1 MSPKMEV
8 NDPVSHE
15 TGESMEI
22 GTREEIQEPPE
33 EHYGDDSSSENVS
46 DDEETL
52 KDSPQQVR
60 ETSFEDACKE
70 YQQRC
75 LFLLLGVTS
84 AITENNSEDSLSGTP
99 SKLRRRVSVPDLY
112 GGKEQN
118 TDRNRQRNQY
128 HQNTGNQL
136 ECDDQ
141 VIDTESEVSHTDRAE
156 LNLGSLQRVKET
168 LRRLRWQQEKA
179 RGTTHHHHPQGP
191 QKKTFV
197 QQIASDVTKFVCGDS
212 IYSNQTVTTSDN
224 DIVPVCSNVDPREMA
239 VALEHQ
245 QARAESR
252 LYALNQ
258 VKELLS
264 TKAEKTN
271 RQSSSDELLTPTTLL
286 CSVHIQDEIKAAK
299 SGTQEEIQLAVHQIY
314 ELLVTALV
322 TTEKLDSLGKGVKKK
337 LLLWTIFSLSMKYK
351 PSDISLAVSCGLLPL
366 LFNLSGGNANTPH
379 MMPLTERFLQQDQL
393 DTVLQVSSSDDNS
406 SQTSLG
412 NLLLF
417 LRRVASSMTI
427 QKQLSTRQW
436 TKVFLAIAGLDDG
449 LVTICLFKLI
459 EVVDDLFKCLSDNM
473 WVIPH
478 KLAMQQAEFK
488 KEQLLQKLSSLES
501 NVLEENL
508 DQEELYDVT
517 NGQTNLFDLDKSLN
531 CSVENPNT
539 LVHSTAGKGYGL
551 GSTAMTS
558 GCYKWKILM
567 VKENKGNEG
576 TCIGV
581 SKWPVRDYTH
591 RTTSDMWLYRAYS
604 GNLYHGGELTLAL
617 KGFTQGDYIT
627 VILDMDA
634 RTLSFG
640 KNGEDPQVAF
650 EDIDSTELYP
660 CVMFYS
666 GNPGEKVKLID
677 MQVCDG
683 TKDLLPGDPLC
694 APSTAVMVEANI
706 SLIRTLHN
714 TEVWAPY
721 INDKI
726 LTQLGKVKEI
736 ENAKSKENVKPQME
750 AETTSE
756 ETTSALE
763 EEIKSQIKD
772 VTQENLDWNNEKT
785 LRNLCIEVWPSLVII
800 GGLDPGLRVGGHCVH
815 TTTSKAGIIMG
826 VAREGAITAKIQWDD
841 GDTTASDVLISK
853 IEAVE
858 ADQFDATK
866 LSGLSSQHLEA
877 IMKLTLLKDEIALPT
892 AQTQQKINRQSPA
905 PSDTAGRE
913 FDVKAE
919 TDALMRKLD
928 EDIARVLAQEI
939 RDEACDHNADKKAP
953 LVPMETFDSEN
964 NEDSTSVSPAV
975 MSPRDLLPLED
986 RDQSFESLIQN
997 PNQIT
1002 NQTEN
1007 QNTEVETNVDKSQNH
1022 NMEEPERKTLE
1033 MDSEKLDNKNTATD
1047 DEIKM
1052 IQTSFIQI
1060 TALKALHTIML
1071 TNKFTEMLLVP
1082 KSDLQADSN
1091 KALVDGTVVRK
1102 DEEFKCILRSLLK
1115 KMVRLSLGPS
1125 VLHRSFCIAE
1135 LERAQTVL
1143 RRISLDGLVDSSDD
1157 SEPDVTTNERDISD
1171 RRASP
1176 SGEDLSLVDLY
1187 DEILDLRDELYD
1199 ADEVE
1204 DLFSMAPES
1213 RDTWDLFNALYKS
1226 AYFDVL
1232 QSREL
1237 EVQTTVRCELCQ
1249 QDTTSFNRHMRMEH
1263 PGCGGSCG
1271 NHGYRSNGLYV
1282 DGWFGGLC
1290 GYGHPFYL
1298 MCQECRDIYLELQ
1311 GRRDPSTQNAPVS
1324 SAEKHTS
1331 SNQKAPDLL
1340 DIIEQTQ
1347 DSNMQ
1352 LSDRV
1357 AQMQN
1362 DTAKPERM
1370 DSKHKTLGEQAMNLK
1385 TQSDRQM
1392 ALRRITSTMQVQLAR
1407 SMVMKVL
1414 SVLAG
1419 RYLMCL
1425 CASGKIVYS
1434 KTISSPRDCTESLS
1448 HLTTAIGS
1456 LVQENPV
1463 SLKQLVQLCTQELML
1478 AAIGVI
1484 DGSSPIPKSPE
1495 SPGVKYEDTSL
1506 QPLQLINALSACV
1519 LSTKLPTHHKQW
1531 AAKQLLQ
1538 SLSTQVTGGGN
1549 QENQADLGGDLS
1561 QCVVSKLEA
1570 HQNRLSRCRWNSKKN
1585 LLATSGYDGT
1595 VRVWNLPNKTHQ
1607 FLQQTF
1613 IFNRGEDETG
1623 EDLDGHLLD
1632 NICWSSTG
1640 KLVAGSM
1647 DNLVNIW
1654 IIGGGKGHLDI
1665 QPHLVTELTWPQHK
1679 GMIGGC
1685 LGLTTDSLLIGR
1697 LDGSLA
1703 CIELMDVSSYKRQ
1716 ELEHCSR
1723 RNVSVTCIA
1732 WFDEDRN
1739 FAVAFS
1745 DGVISLCS
1753 KLEIEQ
1759 PVITEAHQ
1767 GCINCLKWD
1776 PTGHMLA
1783 SSSDEEVILK
1793 IWYPQR
1799 EGLVLIYQL
1808 LHMSQVTVF
1817 EWCSVLSKIDAKQ
1830 LMMASGSHLGTI
1842 SVWIVP
1848 QMNSSN
1854 SHLSPF
1860 RVHSKPNEQENV
1872 ESSVNLEEPSVLN
1885 PVVTLQGHMTT
1896 VTCLAFSPNALM
1908 LTSGC
1913 TRGWVN
1919 DGSLLQTH
1927 IENGSV
1933 TDLIW
1938 FADHGIS
1945 ACYNRTKDVVIIHYL
1960 PELYNKHRGQAIAR
1974 KSMKQQGIVGLSHA
1988 PCLQGLLLNL
1998 PMMLQDQYLYE
2009 KPVVIAD
2016 LELLVPEW
2024 QWLLSFSAAM
2034 KSAESI
2040 IKRTPFPESFLLLNK
2055 DTREGHPK
2063 TLDNSKWDFNMDMQ
2077 IMMWATQRPEDW
2089 QIGGKCEAYLWG
2101 SGRHGQM
2108 CEGGRAAFVPTKV
2121 PSFACAQQIECGQN
2135 CTFVIQSNGTIL
2147 ACGEGSYGRLGQG
2160 NSDDIHS
2167 LTAISSIQGFVVT
2180 HMATSVGSDGHSL
2193 AVTESGEVFSWGD
2206 GDYGKLGH
2214 GNSDRQRRPRQ
2225 IEALQG
2231 EEVIQLS
2238 CGFKHSAV
2246 VTSDGK
2252 LYTFGNGDYGRLG
2265 LGSTSNKK
2273 LPERVNAL
2281 EGQQIGYVACGLSHT
2296 VCVSV
2301 DGTTV
2306 WTFGDGDYG
2315 KLGLGNTSGKLT
2327 PVKIESLSGIG
2338 IKKVACGAQFSVA
2351 LTKDGRVYT
2360 WGQDR
2365 LIGQPDIR
2373 ARGHSRPQDVPV
2385 LSGYYVDDIVC
2396 GAEHTL
2402 ALTSSGDVWGWGSNS
2417 EGQLGIGHTNSPV
2430 REPQLLP
2437 CLSGKNI
2444 KQISAGRTH
2453 SAAWT
2458 APPPP
2463 QRVPGVPVPLQL
2475 GVPESVPE
2483 KYGSLKDCNIEDI
2496 QGRLKLLHH
2505 FSDLIYSSWR
2515 LLPLSCN
2522 QYDIGMMGIM
2532 DGRLRSILSP
2542 RVYTLPM
2549 VRAVGKTMVQ
2559 GKNYGPQITVKR
2571 LGTRGKKCKP
2581 VFTQIGQQ
2589 VVKLKPEDLRLPARA
2604 WKELEVGTVPYFI
2617 PTPNAR
2623 NESGN
2628 NSDRFILNPSL
2639 TSDEDLAMFKFL
2651 GILFGVAI
2659 RTKKPLDLHLA
2670 PSVWKLLVGIP
2681 LKQDD
2686 LEEVDHLYI
2695 QSLKGILFI
2704 HENGVNETN
2713 FHESS
2718 DGRLVPVIPGGRTIH
2733 FNFHNRQEYV
2743 EAVIRYRLHEMDKQ
2757 LVCGMEEMSVDVLR
2771 KVVRYRGIDEKCDVV
2786 QWFWE
2791 VLEAFSNDE
2800 RIQFL
2805 RFVSGRTRLP
2815 ANPSDISQRFQIMN
2829 SDRGP
2834 SCLPTSQTCF
2844 FQLRLPFYP
2853 SRDVL
2858 AEKLRYAINN
2868 CRSID
2873 MDNYMLA
2880 RNTENDQGSDDEN
2893 DMILG

>member
-1 MSPKMEV
+1 M
-8 NDPVSHE
+8 
-15 TGESMEI
+15 
-22 GTREEIQEPPE
+22 
-33 EHYGDDSSSENVS
+33 
-46 DDEETL
+46 
-52 KDSPQQVR
+52 
-60 ETSFEDACKE
+60 
-70 YQQRC
+70 
-75 LFLLLGVTS
+75 
-84 AITENNSEDSLSGTP
+84 
-99 SKLRRRVSVPDLY
+99 
-112 GGKEQN
+112 
-118 TDRNRQRNQY
+118 
-128 HQNTGNQL
+128 L
-136 ECDDQ
+136 E
-141 VIDTESEVSHTDRAE
+141 
-156 LNLGSLQRVKET
+156 
-168 LRRLRWQQEKA
+168 
-179 RGTTHHHHPQGP
+179 HPQEQETEELP
-191 QKKTFV
+191 QKSSRE
-197 QQIASDVTKFVCGDS
+197 I
-212 IYSNQTVTTSDN
+212 TTNRD
-224 DIVPVCSNVDPREMA
+224 
-239 VALEHQ
+239 
-245 QARAESR
+245 R
-252 LYALNQ
+252 LDG
-258 VKELLS
+258 VSSLLS
-264 TKAEKTN
+264 
-271 RQSSSDELLTPTTLL
+271 
-286 CSVHIQDEIKAAK
+286 
-299 SGTQEEIQLAVHQIY
+299 
-314 ELLVTALV
+314 
-322 TTEKLDSLGKGVKKK
+322 
-337 LLLWTIFSLSMKYK
+337 
-351 PSDISLAVSCGLLPL
+351 
-366 LFNLSGGNANTPH
+366 
-379 MMPLTERFLQQDQL
+379 
-393 DTVLQVSSSDDNS
+393 
-406 SQTSLG
+406 
-412 NLLLF
+412 
-417 LRRVASSMTI
+417 RR
-427 QKQLSTRQW
+427 
-436 TKVFLAIAGLDDG
+436 
-449 LVTICLFKLI
+449 
-459 EVVDDLFKCLSDNM
+459 
-473 WVIPH
+473 
-478 KLAMQQAEFK
+478 
-488 KEQLLQKLSSLES
+488 
-501 NVLEENL
+501 
-508 DQEELYDVT
+508 
-517 NGQTNLFDLDKSLN
+517 
-531 CSVENPNT
+531 
-539 LVHSTAGKGYGL
+539 
-551 GSTAMTS
+551 
-558 GCYKWKILM
+558 
-567 VKENKGNEG
+567 
-576 TCIGV
+576 
-581 SKWPVRDYTH
+581 
-591 RTTSDMWLYRAYS
+591 
-604 GNLYHGGELTLAL
+604 
-617 KGFTQGDYIT
+617 
-627 VILDMDA
+627 
-634 RTLSFG
+634 
-640 KNGEDPQVAF
+640 
-650 EDIDSTELYP
+650 
-660 CVMFYS
+660 
-666 GNPGEKVKLID
+666 
-677 MQVCDG
+677 
-683 TKDLLPGDPLC
+683 
-694 APSTAVMVEANI
+694 
-706 SLIRTLHN
+706 
-714 TEVWAPY
+714 
-721 INDKI
+721 
-726 LTQLGKVKEI
+726 
-736 ENAKSKENVKPQME
+736 
-750 AETTSE
+750 
-756 ETTSALE
+756 
-763 EEIKSQIKD
+763 
-772 VTQENLDWNNEKT
+772 
-785 LRNLCIEVWPSLVII
+785 
-800 GGLDPGLRVGGHCVH
+800 
-815 TTTSKAGIIMG
+815 
-826 VAREGAITAKIQWDD
+826 
-841 GDTTASDVLISK
+841 
-853 IEAVE
+853 
-858 ADQFDATK
+858 
-866 LSGLSSQHLEA
+866 
-877 IMKLTLLKDEIALPT
+877 
-892 AQTQQKINRQSPA
+892 
-905 PSDTAGRE
+905 
-913 FDVKAE
+913 
-919 TDALMRKLD
+919 
-928 EDIARVLAQEI
+928 
-939 RDEACDHNADKKAP
+939 
-953 LVPMETFDSEN
+953 
-964 NEDSTSVSPAV
+964 
-975 MSPRDLLPLED
+975 
-986 RDQSFESLIQN
+986 
-997 PNQIT
+997 
-1002 NQTEN
+1002 
-1007 QNTEVETNVDKSQNH
+1007 
-1022 NMEEPERKTLE
+1022 
-1033 MDSEKLDNKNTATD
+1033 
-1047 DEIKM
+1047 
-1052 IQTSFIQI
+1052 
-1060 TALKALHTIML
+1060 
-1071 TNKFTEMLLVP
+1071 
-1082 KSDLQADSN
+1082 
-1091 KALVDGTVVRK
+1091 
-1102 DEEFKCILRSLLK
+1102 
-1115 KMVRLSLGPS
+1115 
-1125 VLHRSFCIAE
+1125 
-1135 LERAQTVL
+1135 

-1157 SEPDVTTNERDISD
+1157 SEPDVTSLFERRHRPLSRSRHINIGNFLSNTANERDISD

-1263 PGCGGSCG
+1263 PGCGAKCIVWVGIGERNTLEVELINVSEKDRSCG

-1362 DTAKPERM
+1362 DSVENILYKLGLSERKPVPDPIKFTESDPLGSYKPVLNYVNIAAKPERM

-1419 RYLMCL
+1419 SGTSCSLPAALEYIGLSDIMLIVQLMCL

-1456 LVQENPV
+1456 LVQENPI

-1478 AAIGVI
+1478 AAIGVSNRFEGVVRKKCKLSFAPSVTESPTFAVTQSLVSLLTQTSWGSKLLIRSYSASHLKCKELSMFVTTWSLLSLLLKQASWGI

-1495 SPGVKYEDTSL
+1495 SPGVKHEDTSL

-1538 SLSTQVTGGGN
+1538 SLSTQVTGGGS

-1919 DGSLLQTH
+1919 VWSLSTINSLSLQVSSSFSRSQVHISKITSNIHIKESYETIQSCDDCKKENAKAKELGGKVIYRQQCYLQAKKLGGKDGSLLQTH

-2009 KPVVIAD
+2009 KPVVIAGKQLLHSPYLQCLATLAIGLSLEKVLCYNPIQLHNQTVTED

-2121 PSFACAQQIECGQN
+2121 TSFACAQQIECGQN

-2522 QYDIGMMGIM
+2522 QDELTKYDIGMMGIM

-2604 WKELEVGTVPYFI
+2604 WKVKLIGEGADDAGGVFDDTITEMCQELEVGTVPYFI

-2713 FHESS
+2713 FHEFIPLDCFEGQSS